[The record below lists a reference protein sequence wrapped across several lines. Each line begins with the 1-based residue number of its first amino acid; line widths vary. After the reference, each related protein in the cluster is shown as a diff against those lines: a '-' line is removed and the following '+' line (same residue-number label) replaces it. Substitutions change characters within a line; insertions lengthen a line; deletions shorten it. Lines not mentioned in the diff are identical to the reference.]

1 MGSAMAADISVMVV
15 KLQRLGRLNQEI
27 DRRDARRK
35 CSRRLLRD
43 EVPAGWGL
51 VAAAKK
57 E

>member
-1 MGSAMAADISVMVV
+1 MVV
-15 KLQRLGRLNQEI
+15 KLQRMRSEMQEI
-27 DRRDARRK
+27 DRRTRGKKKAA
-35 CSRRLLRD
+35 RLLRD